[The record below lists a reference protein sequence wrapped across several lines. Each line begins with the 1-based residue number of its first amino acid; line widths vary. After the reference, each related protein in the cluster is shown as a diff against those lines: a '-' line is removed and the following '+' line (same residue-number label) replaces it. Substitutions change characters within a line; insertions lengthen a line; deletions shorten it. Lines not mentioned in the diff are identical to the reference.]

1 MAKVF
6 RIIAAA
12 LITMFGIA
20 VLTYIGSQTN
30 TNDYVEY
37 WSAGKL
43 FVHGDNPYSSSMI
56 FALEKSRGL
65 VNGEP
70 LIMLNPPWALFMV
83 APLGFFPAT
92 GALVLWIVAT
102 AGSVLL
108 SIFVLDVPPKHRTIA
123 FLFAPVLATLT
134 MMQSSPFLLLGF
146 SLFLRFHRSRPFLA
160 GASLLLMAIKPHL
173 FLVFW
178 AVVLVDCLYRRRF
191 AILAGLATAL
201 ALASAAPMLVVPH
214 VWQDYLAL
222 MHGAALGQ
230 NLFPTLPVLIRLWIN
245 PKLAWLE
252 LVPVGMG
259 MIWGVVFYWRNRHR
273 WNWRQNG
280 MLVMLVSVFTSPYGW
295 VSDQAVLLPVVVSA
309 ATGPI
314 RRFSIEILTVL
325 NCAVL
330 LVFCVSAYFRAWL
343 PSAWL
348 LWYLYAVA
356 PNQDND
362 ALPNIGPIVREN
374 SLGGFSA

>member
-1 MAKVF
+1 MAKALRF
-6 RIIAAA
+6 IAAA
-12 LITMFGIA
+12 LITMFGIS

-43 FVHGDNPYSSSMI
+43 FVHGQNPYSSSLI

-65 VNGEP
+65 VPNEP

-83 APLGFFPAT
+83 APLGFFPAI
-92 GALVLWIVAT
+92 GALVLWIIAT

-108 SIFVLDVPPKHRTIA
+108 SILALDVPPKYRTMA

-178 AVVLVDCLYRRRF
+178 AVLLADCLYRRRF
-191 AILAGLATAL
+191 AILAGFAAAL
-201 ALASAAPMLVVPH
+201 ACASAAPMLVVPH
-214 VWQDYLAL
+214 VWQDYFAL
-222 MHGAALGQ
+222 MRGATLGQ
-230 NLFPTLPVLIRLWIN
+230 NLFPTLPVLIRLWID

-252 LVPVGMG
+252 LVPAGIGMV
-259 MIWGVVFYWRNRHR
+259 WGTAFYWRNRHR
-273 WNWRQNG
+273 WNWRKEG
-280 MLVMLVSVFTSPYGW
+280 MLVMLASVFTSPYGW
-295 VSDQAVLLPVVVSA
+295 VSDQAVLLPVAVS
-309 ATGPI
+309 TVHRPL
-314 RRFSIEILTVL
+314 RRYAMETLTAL
-325 NCAVL
+325 NLVVL
-330 LVFCVSAYFRAWL
+330 LVFCVSAYWRAWL
-343 PSAWL
+343 PLAWL
-348 LWYLYAVA
+348 LWYLYAVKA
-356 PNQDND
+356 NQDSGSGVD
-362 ALPNIGPIVREN
+362 VDSTEQREAVAGL
-374 SLGGFSA
+374 SI